1 MIDHRVLTFLTVC
14 QELSFTKAAQRLHIS
29 QPAVSQHIQFIEE
42 YYGVRVFHFMGK
54 KIFLTNA
61 GKLLR
66 QSLTS
71 LCNNEVYLK
80 EQLLA
85 AVDKRRT
92 LRFGATL
99 TVGEFLIAAP
109 LSRFL
114 SVHENADVS
123 VTVANTQELLLQLDD
138 GRIDFAIL
146 EGSYPK
152 HSYCHMPF
160 LTDNFIPICGEN
172 YRFRSGECSK
182 GSSDSTI
189 PDTPPS
195 LQDLT
200 AERLLVRESG
210 SGTRQILEEA
220 LSECDMGIEDFPHT
234 ITIGNMNTI
243 KDMVIQGCGITF
255 LYETAVK
262 NELTTGLI
270 RRIKL
275 PGWKVRHEISV
286 VWKKDNLF
294 ADSLE
299 ETLRELFHSQIR

>member
-1 MIDHRVLTFLTVC
+1 MIDRRVLTFLTVC
-14 QELSFTKAAQRLHIS
+14 QELSFTKAAQRLHIT
-29 QPAVSQHIQFIEE
+29 QPAVSQHIQYIED
-42 YYGVRVFHFMGK
+42 YYGVRVFHFVGK
-54 KIFLTNA
+54 KLLLTNA
-61 GKLLR
+61 GRLLR

-85 AVDKRRT
+85 ALDKRRT

-114 SVHENADVS
+114 AAHENADVS
-123 VTVANTQELLLQLDD
+123 VTVANTRELLSQLDD
-138 GRIDFAIL
+138 GKIDFAIL
-146 EGSYPK
+146 EGSYPR

-160 LTDNFIPICGEN
+160 LTDNFIPICGED
-172 YRFRSGECSK
+172 YSFRSARLSEG
-182 GSSDSTI
+182 GAFAV
-189 PDTPPS
+189 PHS

-200 AERLLVRESG
+200 SERLLVRESG
-210 SGTRQILEEA
+210 SGTRRILEEA
-220 LSECDMGIEDFPHT
+220 LNECDMGIEDFPQV

-243 KDMVIQGCGITF
+243 KDMVIKGCGITF

-270 RRIKL
+270 RRIEL
-275 PGWKVRHEISV
+275 PGWNVRHEISV
-286 VWKKDNLF
+286 VWTKDNLF

-299 ETLRELFHSQIR
+299 EMLRELFLSQER